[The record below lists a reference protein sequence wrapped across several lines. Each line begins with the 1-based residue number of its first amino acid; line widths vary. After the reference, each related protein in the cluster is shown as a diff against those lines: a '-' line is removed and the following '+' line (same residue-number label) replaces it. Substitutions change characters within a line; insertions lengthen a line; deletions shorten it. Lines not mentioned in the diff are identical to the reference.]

1 MDTNALVDIWSWFA
15 NFPVGLATGA
25 GAWVVI
31 FNSLI
36 ALLVVF
42 WRRSELVMSKPML
55 CVPWMLYGVASVASW
70 LAAEVFSGDIS
81 ASLWVVFSVFMLAA
95 LVWSVV
101 NFVRV
106 CANK

>member
-1 MDTNALVDIWSWFA
+1 MDTNTLVDIWSWFT

-25 GAWVVI
+25 GAWVVV

-42 WRRSELVMSKPML
+42 WRRSALVMSKPML
-55 CVPWMLYGVASVASW
+55 CVPWMLYGIAGFAAW
-70 LAAEVFSGDIS
+70 LGGIFSGDAS
-81 ASLWVVFSVFMLAA
+81 AALWVVFSVFMLVA

-101 NFVRV
+101 NFIRV